1 VKYFELSHEPCVRA
15 GRIEQK
21 STRSK
26 VNILYAGPDL
36 SDEIHCRAEVYIL
49 GIHDVCCYDSSTAT
63 CSAQVAAKDNHIYMR
78 IPTRSGLAVHKNI
91 PALVDFSLY
100 ERYRRDQMLEYVSV
114 LHVVQGNLLTDEG
127 L

>member
-1 VKYFELSHEPCVRA
+1 MKYFELSHEPCVWA
-15 GRIEQK
+15 GRVEQI

-36 SDEIHCRAEVYIL
+36 SDEIHCRAYVHIL
-49 GIHDVCCYDSSTAT
+49 GIHDVCCHDSSTAT
-63 CSAQVAAKDNHIYMR
+63 CNAQVAAKDSDIYAR
-78 IPTRSGLAVHKNI
+78 IPTRSGLTVHKNI
-91 PALVDFSLY
+91 PALVDLSLY

-114 LHVVQGNLLTDEG
+114 LHVVQGNLMTDEG